1 MLVLPS
7 PKFQV
12 YDVAF
17 DEVLVKVAVA
27 PFTALVNP
35 AAGIVLTLI

>member
-7 PKFQV
+7 PKFQL

-17 DEVLVKVAVA
+17 DEVLVNVAVV

-35 AAGIVLTLI
+35 AAGMVFTLI